1 MVFELVPGKQS
12 GCTSRNPQF
21 DSSQQ
26 VASPDNSGE
35 PSIATA
41 SPTSNEGSSKEK
53 RAMRDLRFSGNS
65 SLRHEEDDQDVD
77 IDTWNSE
84 GGFIPPQL

>member
-1 MVFELVPGKQS
+1 
-12 GCTSRNPQF
+12 
-21 DSSQQ
+21 
-26 VASPDNSGE
+26 
-35 PSIATA
+35 
-41 SPTSNEGSSKEK
+41 
-53 RAMRDLRFSGNS
+53 MRDLRFSGNS